1 MEKYKLRLFPIAKQD
16 LQGIVD
22 YLNEQS
28 AAEAFK
34 LYDEIIENIGLLSQL
49 PLRCPLMKNTV
60 LRAKGY
66 RVLVV
71 HSYLVFYI
79 VHGETV
85 EIRRILHGKRQY
97 DFLL

>member
-16 LQGIVD
+16 LQDIVD
-22 YLNEQS
+22 YVNEQS
-28 AAEAFK
+28 SDEAFK

-49 PLRCPLMKNTV
+49 PLRCPLVKSTV

-66 RVLVV
+66 RVLLVQ
-71 HSYLVFYI
+71 SFLVFYI
-79 VHGETV
+79 VNAETV

>member
-1 MEKYKLRLFPIAKQD
+1 MEKYKIQLFPIAKQD
-16 LQGIVD
+16 LQDIVN
-22 YLNEQS
+22 YINEQS
-28 AAEAFK
+28 LVDAFK

-49 PLRCPLMKNTV
+49 PLRCPLMKSSV

-79 VHGETV
+79 VNAKTV
-85 EIRRILHGKRQY
+85 EIRRILHGKRHF